1 MSGGVFFLTK
11 YFFCI
16 LLASIFYLQGCAGSS
31 VINSNTNLTTFNVAL
46 QVNFIKQ
53 KSESLCGLATIQ
65 MVADYYGKTLNASYT
80 TLLEKEAKILNGI
93 TAASLKA
100 CMNVSGFDTAVFQGK
115 FDSSLQGI
123 YRHLDLKRPI
133 IILVSEKVETLGH
146 YVIIVGYEV
155 KSKSLLIINPGR
167 GYTTIAEDNII
178 SIWKNSSFLTIVA
191 LPK

>member
-1 MSGGVFFLTK
+1 MFF
-11 YFFCI
+11 
-16 LLASIFYLQGCAGSS
+16 LQGCAGSS
-31 VINSNTNLTTFNVAL
+31 VIDSHTNLTAFNVTL
-46 QVNFIKQ
+46 KVNFIKQ

-65 MVADYYGKTLNASYT
+65 MVADYYGKTLNSSYS

-100 CMNVSGFDTAVFQGK
+100 CMNASGFDTAVFSGT

-133 IILVSEKVETLGH
+133 IILVAERTGAIGH
-146 YVIIVGYEV
+146 YIILAGYEI
-155 KSKSLLIINPGR
+155 KNKSLLVINPGR
-167 GYTTIAEDNII
+167 GYTTVSEDDIK
-178 SIWKNSSFLTIVA
+178 SIWKNSSFLAIVA